1 MSSTIGDSIR
11 RRHGAAPQRAPGQRL
26 RWGRIALFGL
36 GGAAVAFGLGYVLA
50 VFVLFP
56 APPLSAP
63 GIVVPRLLG
72 QDTGYAGR
80 VLAQARLRLGSVTE
94 VPDPGTAAGAVV
106 AQDALPGQQ
115 LRAGATVNVAV
126 SSGAA
131 TAVLPDVTGYA
142 APRAAALLAALGFKV
157 TQVSVPANAA
167 AGLVAGIS
175 PQPGV
180 AYDLPAQV
188 ILSVSAGP
196 PPDTTTTAADS
207 LLRPDS
213 LGGAVPDGGA
223 SAPAPNGLGNPP
235 GAPGAVHPPVAAPG
249 PAPGAA
255 HPPMAAPGPAPGGT
269 HPSASPPNGALPGA
283 RPPGAATAGGASPGP
298 GSARPPASPAPTP
311 APR

>member
-11 RRHGAAPQRAPGQRL
+11 RRHGAPRARAPGQRL

-36 GGAAVAFGLGYVLA
+36 GGAIAAFGLGYALA

-56 APPLSAP
+56 APALSAP

-72 QDTGYAGR
+72 QDTAYAGR
-80 VLAQARLRLGSVTE
+80 VLAQSRLRLGNVTE

-157 TQVSVPANAA
+157 AQVSVPANAA

-188 ILSVSAGP
+188 TLSVSSGP
-196 PPDTTTTAADS
+196 PPDTTTAADS

-213 LGGAVPDGGA
+213 LGGA
-223 SAPAPNGLGNPP
+223 APAG
-235 GAPGAVHPPVAAPG
+235 
-249 PAPGAA
+249 
-255 HPPMAAPGPAPGGT
+255 
-269 HPSASPPNGALPGA
+269 GALPPT
-283 RPPGAATAGGASPGP
+283 RPSGPATAGGASAAT